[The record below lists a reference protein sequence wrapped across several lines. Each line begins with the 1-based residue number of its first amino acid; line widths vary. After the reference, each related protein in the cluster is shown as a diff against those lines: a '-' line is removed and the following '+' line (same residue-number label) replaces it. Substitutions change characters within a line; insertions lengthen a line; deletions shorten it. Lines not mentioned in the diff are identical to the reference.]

1 MYHVYY
7 ESLPCCILQKKAI
20 AWLLVRS
27 RAIAYIYN
35 NVYLLQHYPTC
46 EPGLTF
52 PSTDVTLRV
61 PSKFTAD
68 RIIP

>member
-1 MYHVYY
+1 M
-7 ESLPCCILQKKAI
+7 CIMGLCLVIFYKKGNCMA
-20 AWLLVRS
+20 LCKEPRNCL
-27 RAIAYIYN
+27 YIYN

>member
-7 ESLPCCILQKKAI
+7 GSLPCCIEQKRQLHGSFKGAVQ
-20 AWLLVRS
+20 LP
-27 RAIAYIYN
+27 IYN